1 VMALCSRTDENN
13 CFFEW
18 ERAEISKNLEEI
30 KDQLLITNSS
40 VIKQIEKNEC
50 QDGAIQEL
58 NSRIEILNENVHKIE
73 SNLTEHMDN
82 GLSKRIALELAR
94 VVSKSE
100 IEKTK
105 RTNKFWDFMIRVVA
119 PNGILLAL
127 LTYLMSKGG

>member
-1 VMALCSRTDENN
+1 MALCSRTDENN

>member
-1 VMALCSRTDENN
+1 MMALCSRTDENN

>member
-1 VMALCSRTDENN
+1 MCSRTDENN